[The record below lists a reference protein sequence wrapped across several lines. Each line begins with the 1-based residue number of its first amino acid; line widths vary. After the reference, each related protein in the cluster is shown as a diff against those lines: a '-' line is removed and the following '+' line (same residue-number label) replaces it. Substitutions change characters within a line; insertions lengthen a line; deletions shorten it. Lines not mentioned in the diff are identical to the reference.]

1 MKTTEQKR
9 EQCNRIS
16 NLICNNGGDW
26 INRLYRFTQYLLHNH
41 KDLIVTK

>member
-9 EQCNRIS
+9 AQCIRIC
-16 NLICNNGGDW
+16 NLICDNGGDW
-26 INRLYRFTQYLLHNH
+26 INRLYRFSQYLLRHH